1 MRSPFR
7 RALAVGLLIFV
18 LAPSA
23 HALFGFIDPTAPIR
37 IAILARI
44 AVIAG
49 QIYRVCDQIAG
60 FTREI
65 QKRQEE
71 MFPREA
77 LREIGS
83 VFQTVRDIRREF
95 EELDRQWT
103 LTVDADRFR
112 RSLLRE
118 VEFLRDEWEALWG
131 RSAGGAGADLSD
143 LRGWSSNRRYRSVAS
158 MLEVNDSWQDTA
170 SGLAK
175 QARAGTDASAG
186 WSVRLTAV
194 GTSLALQQSAAL
206 NKLAAERLDAAQ
218 EDLDAERYQDLLD
231 HSLGTVL
238 LRPFERQADDRP
250 PLPDGLRFGAGGQP

>member
-1 MRSPFR
+1 MRSPFKR
-7 RALAVGLLIFV
+7 VLAVGLLGVV

-23 HALFGFIDPTAPIR
+23 HGLFGFIDPTAPIR

-44 AVIAG
+44 AVITG
-49 QIYRVCDQIAG
+49 QIYRVCDQISR

-71 MFPREA
+71 MFPKEA

-118 VEFLRDEWEALWG
+118 AEFLRDEWESLWG

-186 WSVRLTAV
+186 WSLRLTAV

-206 NKLAAERLDAAQ
+206 NKLAAEQLDAAQ

-231 HSLGTVL
+231 RSLGTAL
-238 LRPFERQADDRP
+238 LRPFEGRSDDRP
-250 PLPDGLRFGAGGQP
+250 PLPDALRLSVGGQP